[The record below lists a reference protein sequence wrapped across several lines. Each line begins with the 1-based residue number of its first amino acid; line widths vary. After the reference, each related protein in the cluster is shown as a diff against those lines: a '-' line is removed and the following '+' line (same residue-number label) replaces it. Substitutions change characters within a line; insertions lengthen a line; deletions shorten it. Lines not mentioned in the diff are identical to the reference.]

1 MIAIHHLSLLL
12 LFLKVVL
19 GLKSCDIVVLLE
31 IGQAPLLP
39 LKPFNLLRE
48 FLLDIVLLGKPKVTN
63 FESHPSLIYE
73 DIRWL
78 DISVDEIL
86 LMNVLKPTNQLLEI
100 VIIDLS
106 VDCVV
111 LGVHELPEGL
121 STAMLH
127 LNHYI
132 ESNEVLL
139 LLNELVERAMGPLG

>member
-1 MIAIHHLSLLL
+1 M
-12 LFLKVVL
+12 
-19 GLKSCDIVVLLE
+19 KSCDIVVLLE

-106 VDCVV
+106 VDCVI

>member
-1 MIAIHHLSLLL
+1 M
-12 LFLKVVL
+12 
-19 GLKSCDIVVLLE
+19 KSCDIVVLLE